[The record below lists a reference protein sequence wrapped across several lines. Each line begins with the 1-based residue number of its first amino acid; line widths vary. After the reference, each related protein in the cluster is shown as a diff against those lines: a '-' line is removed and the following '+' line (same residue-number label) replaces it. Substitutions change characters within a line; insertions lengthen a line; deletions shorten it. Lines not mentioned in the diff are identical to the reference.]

1 MKFRPNGELPEAH
14 FDLTP
19 MVDVVLLLI
28 IFFTLT
34 AQFANT
40 LKTPLDLPAEMGAGR
55 TDASEKAVVVDLT
68 ATGELRLDARAID
81 LLEFLQRIN
90 HDLKLGKVELTVRAD
105 RSCPAHHL
113 NALASGLTQIGLRNW
128 KLATASEGAG

>member
-1 MKFRPNGELPEAH
+1 MKFRPKGELPEAH

-34 AQFANT
+34 AQFANV
-40 LKTPLDLPAEMGAGR
+40 LKTPLELPAEKGAGKA
-55 TDASEKAVVVDLT
+55 DPSEKAVVVDLL
-68 ATGELRLDARAID
+68 ADGELRLDARPIA
-81 LLEFLQRIN
+81 LMEFLQRMN
-90 HDLKLGKVELTVRAD
+90 HDLKSSEVELTVRAD
-105 RSCPAHHL
+105 RSCPAQHL

-128 KLATASEGAG
+128 KLATASEGT

>member
-1 MKFRPNGELPEAH
+1 MRFRPNGEMPEAH

-40 LKTPLDLPAEMGAGR
+40 LKTPLELPAEKGAGKPD
-55 TDASEKAVVVDLT
+55 TSEKTVVIDLT
-68 ATGELRLDARAID
+68 ANGELRLDARPID
-81 LLEFLQRIN
+81 LMEFLQRMN
-90 HDLKLGKVELTVRAD
+90 HDIKSGAVELTVRAD
-105 RSCPAHHL
+105 RSCPAQHL
-113 NALASGLTQIGLRNW
+113 NTLAAGLTQIGLRNW
-128 KLATASEGAG
+128 KLATASEGAS